1 MAVTKATYT
10 ANATWTAANLAALF
24 ESAFIA
30 AGYMTAWYDSFT
42 SSGEHRVLEIVYNS
56 GKTYGKAY
64 YWFTFSTTGI
74 GLAVCS
80 AWNATTHVPTGTQYL
95 DYLSTT
101 AGSNPNLVT
110 GLSTGTNFTLTRYT
124 SGTAS
129 SHSWFVYA
137 QGSTTRVFTISP
149 PSHAPAAWIDLD
161 KNLFHSFVTAAA
173 TTSAFT
179 GNVNFTSW
187 QTLRRSYAVGSS
199 LNGSTSTGNNLTVAG
214 FSGCGRGSASQA
226 NNMGFTSTAFS
237 NIYLPV
243 GLNAANSAYT
253 SNYSPIFTG
262 LPYSFY
268 IASSPMPNDFGVYFH
283 YANNTMARG
292 DKIIVAAGS
301 EEWEILSVAN
311 NATQTTGASA
321 CFLARVV

>member
-64 YWFTFSTTGI
+64 YWFTFTTSGI
-74 GLAVCS
+74 SLGICS
-80 AWNATTHVPTGTQYL
+80 GWNATTHAPTGTQYL
-95 DYLSTT
+95 DYFSTS
-101 AGSNPNLVT
+101 AGNNLT
-110 GLSTGTNFTLTRYT
+110 FAGGLSTGTNFTLTRYT
-124 SGTAS
+124 SGAAGT
-129 SHSWFVYA
+129 HSWFVYA
-137 QGSTTRVFTISP
+137 QGTNTRAFTISP
-149 PSHAPAAWIDLD
+149 PSHAPSAWIDLD
-161 KNLFHSFVTAAA
+161 KTLFHSFVTVQ
-173 TTSAFT
+173 TVTSSAT

-187 QTLRRSYAVGSS
+187 QTLRRSYALGST
-199 LNGSTSTGNNLTVAG
+199 LNGHTTIGSNITVAG
-214 FSGCGRGSASQA
+214 FGGSGRGTGQSPNLQYSSA
-226 NNMGFTSTAFS
+226 NFPT
-237 NIYLPV
+237 IYLPIGTTAV
-243 GLNAANSAYT
+243 NPAYT

-262 LPYSFY
+262 LPYNFY
-268 IASSPMPNDFGVYFH
+268 IASSPMPSDFGVYFH
-283 YANNTMARG
+283 FANNTMARG
-292 DKIIVAAGS
+292 DKIIVSAGS